1 MDGNCEM
8 DAERLLYIDH
18 IVDID
23 ARVAGLISRRSPE
36 EKVSRVLH
44 NSTPVPRLNVPEYN
58 WWSESLHGVALGE
71 IATVFPRVIG
81 TLNVSR

>member
-1 MDGNCEM
+1 MGGNRKMDTERPLYM
-8 DAERLLYIDH
+8 DHTA
-18 IVDID
+18 DID
-23 ARVAGLISRRSPE
+23 ARVADLISRMSLE
-36 EKVSRVLH
+36 EKVSRMLH
-44 NSTPVPRLNVPEYN
+44 RSAAIPRLNIPEYN